1 MQIQRITLND
11 DLPALVRDIN
21 SARWDEA
28 NEITVYKAEDLAD
41 YLQRQDTVFIACYDS
56 ASRQNNLLGIASA
69 RIQIKPYD
77 KELWLYID
85 EVDVCADQRKKG
97 AGKAMM
103 RELIAIARESGCQ
116 EVWLGTEVDNIP
128 ANALYKSLQ
137 PDEVEQFVGYSYYVD
152 EQAGQL

>member
-1 MQIQRITLND
+1 MQIRRISLKD

-21 SARWDEA
+21 SARWDDA
-28 NEITVYKAEDLAD
+28 NEITAYKAEDLA
-41 YLQRQDTVFIACYDS
+41 YFLQRQDTVFIACYDT
-56 ASRQNNLLGIASA
+56 AAGHHNLLGIASA

-85 EVDVCADQRKKG
+85 EVDVCADQRQKG

-103 RELIAIARESGCQ
+103 RDLISISRERGCQ

-137 PDEVEQFVGYSYYVD
+137 PNEIEQFVGYSYRVD
-152 EQAGQL
+152 EQAGQ

>member
-1 MQIQRITLND
+1 
-11 DLPALVRDIN
+11 
-21 SARWDEA
+21 
-28 NEITVYKAEDLAD
+28 
-41 YLQRQDTVFIACYDS
+41 
-56 ASRQNNLLGIASA
+56 
-69 RIQIKPYD
+69 
-77 KELWLYID
+77 
-85 EVDVCADQRKKG
+85 
-97 AGKAMM
+97 MM